1 MIHPMKNLTTYVN
14 PKSHPPSPS
23 PSVWYGLEKT
33 LVPTVLVSP
42 QPCMNPVSEKFD
54 VCCNKV
60 ESAAALIPGAGGL
73 PATQGLA
80 TLARQVGRQIMSSL
94 HNNFSVSFKTFSY
107 HIQKASCLI
116 CFYNPVFKFI
126 VLRHSLA

>member
-1 MIHPMKNLTTYVN
+1 M
-14 PKSHPPSPS
+14 
-23 PSVWYGLEKT
+23 
-33 LVPTVLVSP
+33 PTVLVSP

-80 TLARQVGRQIMSSL
+80 TLARQVGRQLKVHKSENFFGSDFEFCTISL
-94 HNNFSVSFKTFSY
+94 LVMLKY
-107 HIQKASCLI
+107 
-116 CFYNPVFKFI
+116 
-126 VLRHSLA
+126 

>member
-1 MIHPMKNLTTYVN
+1 MLTLN
-14 PKSHPPSPS
+14 PPPPHPPHLCGL
-23 PSVWYGLEKT
+23 VWKT

-60 ESAAALIPGAGGL
+60 ESAAALLPGAGGL

-94 HNNFSVSFKTFSY
+94 YFNVSSSFNTFTC
-107 HIQKASCLI
+107 HTQKASCLF
-116 CFYNPVFKFI
+116 CF
-126 VLRHSLA
+126 